1 MAHVGV
7 LAPVAGGFYF
17 GDVLL
22 GVVEEVAGAGG
33 HVTLIQT
40 RDAGETGDEIAPP
53 SRVGDPVGHGLID
66 GFITITESGIGPI
79 VDPLLTAG
87 KPVVLISNDLGS
99 TAAVMTDNRTGVRTA
114 VAHLIDHGHTGIGFI
129 GNTGQTDMR
138 ERYEAYR
145 DAMVE
150 HGLDVEPRFV
160 ITTGDHVETGG
171 ARAASAV
178 RAAMPELTAVIA
190 ATDRLAL
197 GLMRALAADGVTLPS
212 ELAVVGFD
220 DIPDGWHAATP
231 LATVDQQVRG
241 QGALAARLLLR
252 ELAGETVDKQR
263 YTTPST
269 FIPRRSCGCVGGS
282 GIVSPRT
289 PAGASP
295 EAPAAT
301 AGQGADAEPTKGVSE
316 GHALLQTLITHLAG
330 PGWSPVDGMAG
341 PPIDPTTDRD
351 GLDRLIE
358 STLSRLFPAAP
369 SPETVERFT
378 HITTSGYV
386 DWAAGLRRTS
396 SPGVDVIVYLMG
408 RTTVHLV
415 QLEVNAENLRSQR
428 LARSLDEQYNV
439 GMSLLAQADADP
451 RDLSWLRSVSVRLG
465 CLGLWT
471 GDPGAS
477 RLRLTAPY
485 DPDARLTAPLD
496 TEVAVEDF
504 PPRAIAEQADT
515 TRGEVTFVVPVRG
528 AFGDHGLLCLVG
540 VVDALLSTGRA
551 MYNHWAA
558 LLGAALKQWN
568 LSQAVRRN
576 EERYALAAAATE
588 DGLWDWDVHGQA
600 CFYSERL
607 QTMLGIDQ
615 ERIVAPGLRDPE
627 RDGAPELDPW
637 TDAVHPDD
645 AAALFAAMTDA
656 VGNLVP
662 FEVEHRIRRP
672 DGEYRWVLCRA
683 LPVGG
688 ADGLARRM
696 VGSIADIH
704 PRKELEEQLRQGA
717 LYDAVTGLPNRRLF
731 LDRLSWALAQH
742 QREQG
747 VDFAVVFLD
756 LDGFKLVND
765 SLGHLVGDEL
775 LKVIAGRLREDLRAA
790 DTAAR
795 FGGDEFAVL
804 LYGLRDDAVL
814 TVVERIQQKIA
825 RPVRLAGQEVSVT
838 ASIGIASSSSN
849 YTDAE
854 EVLRD
859 ADIAMYHAKEV
870 ERGTVSVFDPAMHI
884 RATGRLQAQTE
895 LRRALLE
902 NQFVVHY
909 QPMVR
914 LDGSP
919 LAELEALV
927 RWEHPQRGI
936 VLPGEFLPMMAET
949 GTIVTLGQWIVETVC
964 RQLAGWRTN
973 HAGRVTVCVNLS
985 HREFWSEQLLV
996 TVTDALSRHRIPAKS
1011 LVLEIT
1017 ESVIMA
1023 DPEAARRVMT
1033 DLRQIGVGLHIDD
1046 FGTGHSSLNA
1056 LRAFPVDA
1064 LKLDQSFVR
1073 ALGVDPRTT
1082 ELVRIIVEMGRTLE
1096 MDVVAEG
1103 VETAEQAQR
1112 LREMGCGT
1120 AQGWL
1125 YAEAMPGPEAVRL
1138 LGTRFA
1144 ETAVPGD
1151 GRSADR

>member
-22 GVVEEVAGAGG
+22 DIVQEVAGAGG
-33 HVTLIQT
+33 QVTLVQT
-40 RDAGETGDEIAPP
+40 RDAGETGDEIVPP

-79 VDPLLTAG
+79 VEPLLTAG
-87 KPVVLISNDLGS
+87 RPVVLISNDLGT
-99 TAAVMTDNRTGVRTA
+99 TAAVMTDNRTGVRTS
-114 VAHLIDHGHTGIGFI
+114 VAHLIEHGHTRIGFV
-129 GNTGQTDMR
+129 GNTGQADMR

-145 DAMVE
+145 DAMDE
-150 HGLDVEPRFV
+150 HGLEVDPRFV
-160 ITTGDHVETGG
+160 FTTGDHVEIGG
-171 ARAASAV
+171 IRAAPAV
-178 RAAMPELTAVIA
+178 RAAMPELTAVVTS
-190 ATDRLAL
+190 TDRVAL
-197 GLMRALAADGVTLPS
+197 GLMRTLAADGVNLP
-212 ELAVVGFD
+212 EDLAVVGFD
-220 DIPDGWHAATP
+220 DIADGWHAATP
-231 LATVDQQVRG
+231 LSSVNQQVRG
-241 QGALAARLLLR
+241 QGALAARLLMR
-252 ELAGETVDKQR
+252 ELAGEPVDKQR

-282 GIVSPRT
+282 V
-289 PAGASP
+289 
-295 EAPAAT
+295 
-301 AGQGADAEPTKGVSE
+301 ADAGLTEGATQ
-316 GHALLQTLITHLAG
+316 GHALIQTLVTHLAG
-330 PGWSPVDGMAG
+330 PGWAPVDGMPG
-341 PPIDPTTDRD
+341 PPVDPAADRD
-351 GLDRLIE
+351 ALDRLIE
-358 STLSRLFPAAP
+358 STLARLFPTAP

-378 HITTSGYV
+378 HTTTSGYV

-396 SPGVDVIVYLMG
+396 SPGVDVVAYLMG

-428 LARSLDEQYNV
+428 LTRSLDEQYDV

-465 CLGLWT
+465 CLGLWA
-471 GDPGAS
+471 GEPGAS

-485 DPDARLTAPLD
+485 DPDSRLTAPLATD
-496 TEVAVEDF
+496 VAPEEF
-504 PPRAIAEQADT
+504 PPRAIVEHTDAA
-515 TRGEVTFVVPVRG
+515 RGEVTFVVPVRG

-540 VVDALLSTGRA
+540 VVDPLLSTGRA

-568 LSQAVRRN
+568 LSQDVRRN
-576 EERYALAAAATE
+576 EERYALATAATE
-588 DGLWDWDVHGQA
+588 DGLWDWDLHGQA

-607 QTMLGIDQ
+607 QTMLGIEQD
-615 ERIVAPGLRDPE
+615 RIVAPGPRDPK
-627 RDGAPELDPW
+627 RTHAPELEPW
-637 TDAVHPDD
+637 TVAVHPDD
-645 AAALFAAMTDA
+645 YAALFAAMADA
-656 VGNLVP
+656 VSNLVP

-672 DGEYRWVLCRA
+672 GEDYRWVLCRA

-688 ADGLARRM
+688 PDGLARRV

-731 LDRLSWALAQH
+731 LERLSRAVEQH
-742 QREQG
+742 QREEG
-747 VDFAVVFLD
+747 VTFAVVFLD

-765 SLGHLVGDEL
+765 SLGHLMGDEL
-775 LKVIAGRLREDLRAA
+775 LQVVAERLRESLRAV

-804 LYGLRDDAVL
+804 LYGLQDDAVL
-814 TVVERIQQKIA
+814 TVVERIQQRIA
-825 RPVRLAGQEVSVT
+825 LPVELAGQEVSVT
-838 ASIGIASSSSN
+838 ASIGIASSGSN

-859 ADIAMYHAKEV
+859 ADIAMYNAKET
-870 ERGTVSVFDPAMHI
+870 ERGTVSVFDPAMHT

-902 NQFVVHY
+902 NQFVMHY

-927 RWEHPQRGI
+927 RWEHPERGI
-936 VLPGEFLPMMAET
+936 LLPCEFLPVMAET
-949 GTIVTLGQWIVETVC
+949 GTIVTLGQWIIDTVC
-964 RQLAGWRTN
+964 RQVARWR
-973 HAGRVTVCVNLS
+973 AAYEGRTTISVNLS
-985 HREFWSEQLLV
+985 HREFWSEQLLT
-996 TVTDALSRHRIPAKS
+996 TVTDALSRHRVPASS

-1023 DPEAARRVMT
+1023 DPEAARRIMG
-1033 DLRQIGVGLHIDD
+1033 DLREIGVGLHIDD

-1082 ELVRIIVEMGRTLE
+1082 ELVRIIVEMGRTLGI
-1096 MDVVAEG
+1096 DVVAEG
-1103 VETAEQAQR
+1103 VETVEQAER
-1112 LREMGCGT
+1112 LRGMGCET

-1125 YAEAMPGPEAVRL
+1125 YAEAMPGTDAVRL

-1144 ETAVPGD
+1144 EVATPGT
-1151 GRSADR
+1151 GRTDDR